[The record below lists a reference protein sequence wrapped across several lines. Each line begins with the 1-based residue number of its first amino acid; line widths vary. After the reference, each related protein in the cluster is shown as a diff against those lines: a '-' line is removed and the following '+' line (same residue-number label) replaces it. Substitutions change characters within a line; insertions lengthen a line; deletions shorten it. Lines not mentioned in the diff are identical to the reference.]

1 MTFNYGKTIKPCV
14 TRRPKYSIIVEA
26 ITTVHKQQQ
35 REGTT
40 TQQEIREF
48 LAYLQAKDD
57 SPATVRNYNADLKK
71 FMRWYRETTGEEP
84 VPDTIGSLDIVEFR
98 NYLVRQGQKATTIN
112 RALATLATFFSWAG
126 EQGYAHTNP
135 ARDVRKI
142 KEVKPAPR
150 ALQRKDLLRLL
161 RAVRAGGKTRDCAMV
176 ILLVHTGLRV
186 AELCNLR
193 AEDVTI
199 AERSGELRV
208 RYGKGG
214 KERAVPL
221 NATAR
226 RALNAWLQERGV
238 GPGPLFTKEKGN
250 PAEGISTRQIE
261 YLIRKYALQAGL
273 ELTPHTLRHTFCK
286 NLIDAGESLD
296 RVAALAGHA
305 SLNTTARYT
314 QPTKADLQRSVE
326 RIDWE

>member
-1 MTFNYGKTIKPCV
+1 M
-14 TRRPKYSIIVEA
+14 
-26 ITTVHKQQQ
+26 
-35 REGTT
+35 
-40 TQQEIREF
+40 
-48 LAYLQAKDD
+48 
-57 SPATVRNYNADLKK
+57 
-71 FMRWYRETTGEEP
+71 
-84 VPDTIGSLDIVEFR
+84 PDTIGNLDIVEFR

-112 RALATLATFFSWAG
+112 RALAALATFFGWAC

-135 ARDVRKI
+135 ARDVKKI

-161 RAVRAGGKTRDCAMV
+161 RAVRAGGKTRDSAMV
-176 ILLVHTGLRV
+176 ILLAHTGLRV
-186 AELCNLR
+186 SELCNLR
-193 AEDVTI
+193 TEDVTI
-199 AERSGELRV
+199 GERSGELRV

-214 KERAVPL
+214 KERTVPL

-226 RALNAWLQERGV
+226 RALNAWLQERGA
-238 GPGPLFTKEKGN
+238 GPGPLFTKVKGN
-250 PAEGISTRQIE
+250 PTEGISTRQVE
-261 YLIRKYALQAGL
+261 YLISKYASQAGL
-273 ELTPHTLRHTFCK
+273 ELTPHTLRHTFSK

-296 RVAALAGHA
+296 RVAALVGHT